1 MTTQTYLIPECN
13 LPELEA
19 RIEKLNKR
27 AVRLNVDPVIVTKTP
42 DHVRYQVRQLTVNG
56 ETNLCWSK
64 DREKVENPGTAFL
77 ANAFEFTGQV
87 MAWWSVTVS
96 GTTPTLSGWDFVAVL
111 EPLALDDGTSENFV
125 QNLPGQICPAEFR
138 HAVGRCDHCNAARR
152 RNQTFVV
159 KNGDNYKCVGRQ
171 CLKDFLGYNGDPHA
185 FASWS
190 ESLAEL
196 NGICSAAEDDEW
208 LGGGG
213 GYREN
218 CWDLKHFLT
227 LTACRVRLF
236 GWVSRSVSRDSFG
249 TKQATADVVLEIL
262 TPPTSMINRK
272 DWEELV
278 AEHVVSDE
286 DAVLAETALEW
297 AKEIP
302 EADRN
307 DFLANVN
314 LVARVGTAS
323 RKTAGVAAAILVAY
337 NKAMERETNRLK
349 FAARPESNWI
359 GEIGKRIQI
368 IKVTC
373 DKVIMNE
380 GHYGVTGIHKMTD
393 GSGNDLV
400 WFASGGEV
408 IKAGETVHV
417 SATMK
422 DHSEYRGRKQTVLS
436 RVTVWT
442 PEGVAEYEAKQARK
456 AAREAKKA
464 AKAAK

>member
-1 MTTQTYLIPECN
+1 
-13 LPELEA
+13 
-19 RIEKLNKR
+19 
-27 AVRLNVDPVIVTKTP
+27 
-42 DHVRYQVRQLTVNG
+42 
-56 ETNLCWSK
+56 
-64 DREKVENPGTAFL
+64 
-77 ANAFEFTGQV
+77 
-87 MAWWSVTVS
+87 
-96 GTTPTLSGWDFVAVL
+96 
-111 EPLALDDGTSENFV
+111 
-125 QNLPGQICPAEFR
+125 
-138 HAVGRCDHCNAARR
+138 
-152 RNQTFVV
+152 
-159 KNGDNYKCVGRQ
+159 
-171 CLKDFLGYNGDPHA
+171 
-185 FASWS
+185 
-190 ESLAEL
+190 
-196 NGICSAAEDDEW
+196 
-208 LGGGG
+208 
-213 GYREN
+213 
-218 CWDLKHFLT
+218 
-227 LTACRVRLF
+227 
-236 GWVSRSVSRDSFG
+236 
-249 TKQATADVVLEIL
+249 
-262 TPPTSMINRK
+262 
-272 DWEELV
+272 
-278 AEHVVSDE
+278 
-286 DAVLAETALEW
+286 
-297 AKEIP
+297 
-302 EADRN
+302 
-307 DFLANVN
+307 
-314 LVARVGTAS
+314 VGTAS

-417 SATMK
+417 SATVK